1 MLLRNQWPIKFRIQ
15 LCNKSKRG
23 CRKKK
28 AKTTKLLNVKKLKKN
43 AIKTKTKCYTS
54 AERKESKIY
63 EQRNLPSQFIF
74 KMGKRREVDRNY
86 YCQHPFLVI
95 YFCCH
100 ESPSII

>member
-63 EQRNLPSQFIF
+63 EQRNLPSHSLFLRWGKEERLIEIIIVNTRFWSFIF
-74 KMGKRREVDRNY
+74 VVMSHH
-86 YCQHPFLVI
+86 Q
-95 YFCCH
+95 
-100 ESPSII
+100 